1 MFTSDW
7 VSAKEMQDTCRSVAA
22 TRPRR
27 LRDFSKQIQLNLE
40 RGDVGNF
47 LNIPYFDAEDGLRY
61 AIKDDGSAATL
72 EEFYALYDEYVLTPE
87 QLLSLTVQKPD
98 EVTAIKDGPPCLQT
112 LCSQKISEGG
122 RNNGLFNLGVYL
134 RKAYPDSWE
143 TEILNYNMNYLDP
156 PLPLNE
162 VNIVAKQLQKRIM
175 PISVKTV
182 RLIVIAIRNYV
193 ALANLAL
200 MPLSVALR

>member
-1 MFTSDW
+1 MGKATVVQEERTDKLWHGDLTGKGTAIGVIPINEDNQCKWGCFDVDTYPLDHKELVAKIRKLKLPIVVCRSKSGGAHGFLFTSDW

-22 TRPRR
+22 ALGHGDCEIFP
-27 LRDFSKQIQLNLE
+27 KQIQLNLE

-112 LCSQKISEGG
+112 LCSQKISE
-122 RNNGLFNLGVYL
+122 
-134 RKAYPDSWE
+134 
-143 TEILNYNMNYLDP
+143 
-156 PLPLNE
+156 
-162 VNIVAKQLQKRIM
+162 
-175 PISVKTV
+175 
-182 RLIVIAIRNYV
+182 
-193 ALANLAL
+193 
-200 MPLSVALR
+200 

>member
-1 MFTSDW
+1 MLFVGLKAGGAHGFLFTSDW

-22 TRPRR
+22 ALGHGDCEIFP
-27 LRDFSKQIQLNLE
+27 KQIQLNLE

-122 RNNGLFNLGVYL
+122 RNNGLFNIGVYL

-156 PLPLNE
+156 
-162 VNIVAKQLQKRIM
+162 R
-175 PISVKTV
+175 S
-182 RLIVIAIRNYV
+182 
-193 ALANLAL
+193 
-200 MPLSVALR
+200 